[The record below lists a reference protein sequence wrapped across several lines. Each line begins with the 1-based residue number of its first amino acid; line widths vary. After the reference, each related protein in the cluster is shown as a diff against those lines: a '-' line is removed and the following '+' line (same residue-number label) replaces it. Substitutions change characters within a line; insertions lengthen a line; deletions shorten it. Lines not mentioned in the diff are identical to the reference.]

1 MIKVEVRYFATLRS
15 KGIKKELIEVPD
27 EILTSELLEKINI
40 KEEDVA
46 MILVNGIITTLD
58 TRLKDKDIV
67 SLFPPVGGG

>member
-15 KGIKKELIEVPD
+15 KGIKKEIIELPN
-27 EILTSELLEKINI
+27 EIQASELLEKIKI

-46 MILVNGIITTLD
+46 ILLVNGVITTSD
-58 TRLKDKDIV
+58 TRVKDKDII

>member
-15 KGIKKELIEVPD
+15 KGIKKEIIELPN
-27 EILTSELLEKINI
+27 EIQASELLEKINI

-46 MILVNGIITTLD
+46 ILLVNGVITTSD
-58 TRLKDKDIV
+58 TRVKDKDII